1 MPTTEEFTLARVF
14 DLIDPATGPGFAPG
28 HPRVDDE
35 EERRALVAYLSGGT
49 PVLVTPTL
57 MDDVVDPARKAVVPS
72 NFLTDGEWIWTD
84 TVTYYLEHHGLAPE
98 PGLLSR
104 IRAGGGVVDPV
115 TPETVRRA
123 AGFVL
128 EPPGPERRPVW
139 SQG

>member
-1 MPTTEEFTLARVF
+1 MTTTEEFTLARVF
-14 DLIDPATGPGFAPG
+14 DLVDPETGPAFAPG

-35 EERRALVAYLSGGT
+35 DERRALVEYLTAGT
-49 PVLVTPTL
+49 PVLATPMV
-57 MDDVVDPARKAVVPS
+57 MDDVVDPARTAVVPA

-84 TVTYYLEHHGLAPE
+84 TVTYYLEHHGLAPD

-104 IRAGGGVVDPV
+104 IRARGRVADRVPPEVVQ
-115 TPETVRRA
+115 RA

-128 EPPGPERRPVW
+128 EPPSPGRRPVW